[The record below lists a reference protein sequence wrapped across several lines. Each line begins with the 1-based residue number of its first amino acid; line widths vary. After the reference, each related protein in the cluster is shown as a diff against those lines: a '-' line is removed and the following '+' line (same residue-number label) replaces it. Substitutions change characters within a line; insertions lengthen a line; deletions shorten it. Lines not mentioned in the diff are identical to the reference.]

1 MTSNKSR
8 LFPFDELTRAHEVSS
23 VEDTRRRM
31 EQSSKTNELFRGYL
45 PLELLD
51 GQQRDKPAFIYF
63 LEATAVAQTFCS
75 WTLEPRKIL

>member
-1 MTSNKSR
+1 
-8 LFPFDELTRAHEVSS
+8 
-23 VEDTRRRM
+23 M

-63 LEATAVAQTFCS
+63 LEATSLAETFCS

>member
-1 MTSNKSR
+1 
-8 LFPFDELTRAHEVSS
+8 
-23 VEDTRRRM
+23 M

-51 GQQRDKPAFIYF
+51 GQQRDKPAFVYF
-63 LEATAVAQTFCS
+63 LEATAMAQTFCS